1 LSTRRAKISHVDDP
15 VAVGRRLRQA
25 RERAGLSQRQLAFP
39 GCSPAYLSRIE
50 AGDRTPSLQLL
61 RELARRLN
69 VSEDY
74 LAYGKAGSVAASDP
88 LFEAN
93 VALRMDEREL
103 AERLFREQLEADDVD
118 TRAAAL
124 EGLGQLAFREGDA
137 HEAIRLLEE
146 ASSLFGEQAASRRAL
161 TDTLGRAY
169 ASVGELEA
177 SIALYEQAL
186 RAAEE
191 RDDLLDSVRFRVLL
205 SCALSDSGQFGRA
218 EELLASALSHAD
230 ELADPQARVRIYWA
244 QCRLHILEGR
254 PDLAERYGRRV
265 IELMELTED
274 SFHLARAYRLM
285 AHIELDREKP
295 TEALE
300 LLEQADAILGRAGHD
315 QERAEI
321 ALNQARAL
329 AQLGELERAASL
341 AMEVAGTLSEWPAEA
356 GRSFTLLAQAFAGAG
371 ERAKAI
377 ELTELACEF
386 LEKTPNRFLVEA
398 YGQLAELLEAE
409 GKKDAA
415 FEIMKKA
422 LQIQASTHAR
432 APSR

>member
-1 LSTRRAKISHVDDP
+1 LSTRRARIPHTDDP
-15 VAVGRRLRQA
+15 AAVGRRLRQA
-25 RERAGLSQRQLAFP
+25 REQAGLSQRQLAFP

-61 RELARRLN
+61 RELARRLE

-74 LAYGKAGSVAASDP
+74 LAYGKATTVADP
-88 LFEAN
+88 LFEAE

-103 AERLFREQLEADDVD
+103 AERLYREQLETD
-118 TRAAAL
+118 TAGVRAAAL
-124 EGLGQLAFREGDA
+124 EGLGQLAFRAGDTR
-137 HEAIRLLEE
+137 EAIRLLEE
-146 ASSLFGEQAASRRAL
+146 ASSLFGDQSANRRAL

-177 SIALYEQAL
+177 AIALYERAL
-186 RAAEE
+186 WAAEE

-254 PDLAERYGRRV
+254 PDLAERYGRKV

-285 AHIELDREKP
+285 AHVELDRERP
-295 TEALE
+295 AEALE
-300 LLEQADAILGRAGHD
+300 LLERAGAILGEAGHD
-315 QERAEI
+315 QESAEI
-321 ALNQARAL
+321 ALNEARAL
-329 AQLGELERAASL
+329 AKLGELERAGSI
-341 AMEVAGTLSEWPAEA
+341 AMDVAGRLSDWPAEA
-356 GRSFTLLAQAFAGAG
+356 GRSFTLLAQAFADAG
-371 ERAKAI
+371 ERPKAI

-422 LQIQASTHAR
+422 LHIQATAHASGPR
-432 APSR
+432 ED